1 MEEPTILVIEDDPVT
16 RGLLEGILK
25 VAHFRTIGAAD
36 AIEGVHA
43 ARQRLPD
50 LIIMDLMLPG
60 LDGRTAAECL
70 QNDPALSRIP
80 ILMLSASP
88 DLEDAASAAGASEWM
103 SKPFSPARLVKTL
116 RLLLSQKRVT
126 RLLPTQP

>member
-1 MEEPTILVIEDDPVT
+1 MEQPTVLVIEDDPVT

-25 VAHFRTIGAAD
+25 VAQFKTVSAAD

-43 ARQRLPD
+43 VRKQRPD

-60 LDGRTAAECL
+60 VDGQTAAEGL
-70 QNDPALSRIP
+70 LNDPAYSRIP

-88 DLEDAASAAGASEWM
+88 DIEAAAESAGASEWM
-103 SKPFSPARLVKTL
+103 AKPFSPARLVKSL
-116 RLLLSQKRVT
+116 RLLLSQRRVT
-126 RLLPTQP
+126 RMLPA